1 MDKPHQ
7 GPQPIYLD
15 NAATT
20 RPLPEV
26 ILTMGQ
32 VLYDT
37 FANPSSTHTAG
48 RDAKVVVETSRRE
61 IAALLGAR
69 SSQVFFTS
77 GGTESDNTVLRGA
90 VRAGI
95 RRIVSCRAEHHAV
108 TRTLEAIEQEY
119 GLNEPLFTQYISYI
133 GGVLHGDLGISYQD
147 PAVRV
152 TEVIARAW
160 PVTASVGAAALIVS
174 LILGTG
180 LGILSAVSGR
190 RSVKQ
195 VISAGGMIAA
205 GIPGFAAAILLM
217 LVFSVKLKLLPA
229 SGLLSPAHYILPVA
243 ALSLYPAAMVSR
255 LVSSTLETELTKDY
269 VLFAR
274 AKGLGRRQVIFTHA
288 LKNAYLPVINYIGPA
303 SASLLTGSFVVESI
317 FTIPGLGREFVGSIT
332 NRDYTLILGLT
343 VFMGAVVILV
353 NLITD
358 LLCAW
363 LDPKTRRAYREE
375 RA

>member
-1 MDKPHQ
+1 MAR
-7 GPQPIYLD
+7 Y
-15 NAATT
+15 TC
-20 RPLPEV
+20 RR
-26 ILTMGQ
+26 ILTG
-32 VLYDT
+32 VLSLFVLITVT
-37 FANPSSTHTAG
+37 FFLVRIIPGSPFQRGGVSES
-48 RDAKVVVETSRRE
+48 VV
-61 IAALLGAR
+61 
-69 SSQVFFTS
+69 
-77 GGTESDNTVLRGA
+77 
-90 VRAGI
+90 
-95 RRIVSCRAEHHAV
+95 
-108 TRTLEAIEQEY
+108 EAIEQEY
-119 GLNEPLFTQYISYI
+119 GLNEPLFTQYLSYI

-229 SGLLSPAHYILPVA
+229 SGLLSPVHYILPVA
-243 ALSLYPAAMVSR
+243 ALSLYPSAMVSR